1 MKSTSLLIATLLL
14 AAPTALLAQNTKP
27 LPSRTATPAA
37 AATTAPLLN
46 ETQLTERATALT
58 VNMQKGLG
66 LTPQQVEKVQKINLT
81 SIRAVETARA
91 QYRRDLRKM
100 AGIVE
105 DVGQSRLAA
114 LKDVLTPTQFDRY
127 QRKREEKMGVPSG
140 SAAQGNPAPGLPG
153 GYGE

>member
-1 MKSTSLLIATLLL
+1 MKSTSLLLSAFLLTAPAT
-14 AAPTALLAQNTKP
+14 LLAQNTKP
-27 LPSRTATPAA
+27 LPSKTNTSAASTAT
-37 AATTAPLLN
+37 PLLN
-46 ETQLTERATALT
+46 ETQLTERATSLT
-58 VNMQKGLG
+58 ANMQKGLG
-66 LTPQQVEKVQKINLT
+66 LNPQQVEKVQKINLT

-100 AGIVE
+100 AGVVE

-114 LKDVLTPTQFDRY
+114 LKEVLSPTQFDRY
-127 QRKREEKMGVPSG
+127 QRKREEKMGVPTG

>member
-1 MKSTSLLIATLLL
+1 MKPTSLLLSAVLL

-27 LPSRTATPAA
+27 LPSKTATPAA
-37 AATTAPLLN
+37 SVTTPLLN
-46 ETQLTERATALT
+46 ETQLAERATALT
-58 VNMQKGLG
+58 ANMQKGLG
-66 LTPQQVEKVQKINLT
+66 LNPQQVEKVQKINLT

-100 AGIVE
+100 AGVVE
-105 DVGQSRLAA
+105 DVSQARLAS
-114 LKDVLTPTQFDRY
+114 LKEVLSPTQFDRY

>member
-1 MKSTSLLIATLLL
+1 MKSTSLLLSVFLL
-14 AAPTALLAQNTKP
+14 AAPATLLAQNTKP
-27 LPSRTATPAA
+27 LPSKTNTSAASTATP
-37 AATTAPLLN
+37 LFN
-46 ETQLTERATALT
+46 ETQLTERATSLT
-58 VNMQKGLG
+58 ANMQKGLG
-66 LTPQQVEKVQKINLT
+66 LNPQQVEKVQKINLT

-100 AGIVE
+100 AGVVE

-114 LKDVLTPTQFDRY
+114 LKEVLSPTQFDRY